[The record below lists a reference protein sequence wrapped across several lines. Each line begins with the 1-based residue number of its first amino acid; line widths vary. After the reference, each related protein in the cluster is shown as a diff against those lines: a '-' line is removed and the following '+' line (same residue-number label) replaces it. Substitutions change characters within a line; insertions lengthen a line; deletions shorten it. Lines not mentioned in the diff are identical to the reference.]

1 MALRCSEPKQPPRLG
16 KVCLAALAVAV
27 HAAETALRLGVALRC
42 SEPVQPP
49 SLGKVY
55 WAALAAAVHVA
66 ERALRFCVALFCSK
80 PEPASLGLVVL
91 ARVGHGVPDER
102 GRLALERGCA
112 CRQASAPALAP
123 SAELAGW

>member
-1 MALRCSEPKQPPRLG
+1 
-16 KVCLAALAVAV
+16 LAVAV
-27 HAAETALRLGVALRC
+27 HAAETALRHGVALRC
-42 SEPVQPP
+42 SEPIQPP
-49 SLGKVY
+49 RLGKVY
-55 WAALAAAVHVA
+55 WAAFAGTVHVA
-66 ERALRFCVALFCSK
+66 KRGLRFGVALFGSK

-91 ARVGHGVPDER
+91 TRVGHGVPDER